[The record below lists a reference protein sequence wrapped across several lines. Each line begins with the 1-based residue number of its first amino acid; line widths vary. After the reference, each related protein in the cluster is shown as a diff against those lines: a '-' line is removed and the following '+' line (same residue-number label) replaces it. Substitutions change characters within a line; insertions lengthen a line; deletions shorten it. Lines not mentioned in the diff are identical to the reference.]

1 MGGSDC
7 KFERKGRVLM
17 VVSFTL
23 NRNVFSRLSFSLTN

>member
-17 VVSFTL
+17 VVSSTL
-23 NRNVFSRLSFSLTN
+23 NSNVAFRLSFSLTN